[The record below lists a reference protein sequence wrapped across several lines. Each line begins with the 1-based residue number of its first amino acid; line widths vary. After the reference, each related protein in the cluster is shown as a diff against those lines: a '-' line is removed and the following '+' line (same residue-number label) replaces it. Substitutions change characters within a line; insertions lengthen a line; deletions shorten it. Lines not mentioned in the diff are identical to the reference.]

1 MLKNVLGLAAL
12 AFACAC
18 SADHAALRRGG
29 DAYADFAGLKAA
41 NSEGADYSIEQYDRG
56 SPAVIFAL
64 HGGDI
69 EAGTA
74 RVARRIAGSD
84 LDLYIFQG
92 WTGPAKSRQLHI
104 TSVHFDEPGAVRLA
118 TSSVVALSVHGQ
130 ADKGDWVCVGGRNME
145 LGRAVADKLVRA
157 GFAAEVPCARLPGVA
172 ATNIVNRA
180 REAGVQLEITLRLLG
195 RLERS
200 PEDLS
205 KFSLAVR
212 SAILEYLQKQGDG
225 PAGSS
230 EPPPDAITRTTL
242 NNEGASR

>member
-1 MLKNVLGLAAL
+1 MKKTRILKNTLILTAL

-18 SADHAALRRGG
+18 SADYAALRLGR
-29 DAYADFAGLKAA
+29 DTFADFAALKAA
-41 NSEGADYSIEQYDRG
+41 NREGVDYSIEEYDRA
-56 SPAVIFAL
+56 SPAVIFAI

-74 RVARRIAGSD
+74 RVARWIAGSD

-92 WTGPAKSRQLHI
+92 WTGPGKSRLHL
-104 TSVHFDEPGAVRLA
+104 TATHFDEPGAVRLA

-130 ADKGDWVCVGGRNME
+130 MDKGDWVCVGGRNTE

-157 GFAAEVPCARLPGVA
+157 GFAAEIPCARLPG
-172 ATNIVNRA
+172 TSEKNIVNRA
-180 REAGVQLEITLRLLG
+180 RQAGVQLEITLRLLG

-205 KFSLAVR
+205 KFTVAVR
-212 SAILEYLQKQGDG
+212 SAILEYLQKKGVD
-225 PAGSS
+225 
-230 EPPPDAITRTTL
+230 
-242 NNEGASR
+242 